1 MRVFVDTSAFFAYVN
16 RNDQN
21 HLSAKEIFTW
31 LIRERAKLI
40 CTNYVLL
47 ETVALLQNRLGM
59 LVVKDFQESVV
70 PLLRIEWVDEELH
83 QTSVAVLLTAN
94 RRHLSMVDCT
104 SFTTM
109 RRLGIGTVFAFDQ
122 HFVEQGFTIAQ
133 AS

>member
-31 LIRERAKLI
+31 LIREQAKLI

>member
-31 LIRERAKLI
+31 LIREQAKLI

-83 QTSVAVLLTAN
+83 QASVAALLTAN

-104 SFTTM
+104 SFTAM

>member
-104 SFTTM
+104 SFTAM